1 MKTVVKTTAENNLH
15 SWTPRNNVGT
25 SCKISADILSF
36 RHSFTLVCF
45 IIFFDFFVVTTI
57 KTTTYSTATTVTD
70 AKEHD
75 PCPDCLR
82 KDFAYV
88 PKKLLYQP
96 ITGQLIS
103 EHIFLVN
110 NCIVPKITTV
120 IFTLSN

>member
-1 MKTVVKTTAENNLH
+1 MKSIFLKLVFYRK
-15 SWTPRNNVGT
+15 VG
-25 SCKISADILSF
+25 CNKHRYYFL
-36 RHSFTLVCF
+36 
-45 IIFFDFFVVTTI
+45 FVVTTI

-75 PCPDCLR
+75 SCPDCLR

-103 EHIFLVN
+103 EHKL
-110 NCIVPKITTV
+110 
-120 IFTLSN
+120 

>member
-1 MKTVVKTTAENNLH
+1 MLKNTSPSEVIKPKAMENDKERGVIKLEKWADVVYG
-15 SWTPRNNVGT
+15 WP
-25 SCKISADILSF
+25 ISLLYNDLLI
-36 RHSFTLVCF
+36 
-45 IIFFDFFVVTTI
+45 FFVVTTI

-103 EHIFLVN
+103 EHIFIVN
-110 NCIVPKITTV
+110 NCIVP
-120 IFTLSN
+120 